1 MKIRNL
7 IVLLSALLLLVT
19 LCACGDTNTNTDTST
34 NTDTTINKNPTY
46 TVKVVDYKGNPIS
59 SGLFVEIFKGEES
72 VGFKKANQN
81 GEAAFE
87 LKEEE
92 GYTFELTFASLA
104 QSYNKEDCT
113 FEKGV
118 YSKEIMLYNELST
131 EKTFEMSPYDPE
143 SGERYEYTAYYVNE
157 GATLVPIDGKTYYV
171 FEPTRGG
178 IYKFSYIADRAIN
191 IGYYGG
197 SEHFVFEESTIEIK
211 DRAFE
216 IEVKNEGVSSGQT
229 GTTRVIIGIS
239 SMTVDSCYLTVERIG
254 EPKKEIQRNDY
265 VATQVPS
272 EVQKSN
278 YLNAK
283 LTNIDITNKDLKIV
297 YNPNDNRYHIGNENG
312 TVVLVRITSASPYIA
327 PFMEMCETSALYGAN
342 KDDEGNV
349 ASYDV
354 YNLMFE
360 AYAAKCDDSGVVPLT
375 KELYEAIK
383 KIGEHSGW
391 FEGATTIFKQGGSID
406 EETGDITEG
415 TPIDVPSENAPFFA
429 CCYLEKTD
437 TGTGESVIT
446 ITDTA
451 EAKELLVMLSSQGSL
466 NFKSSRT
473 VASTL
478 TIENAQGIKIVVGE
492 TEYTADENG
501 KIEIAFD
508 GGLIEFSMVSLGD
521 SDINASFTFVTKI

>member
-1 MKIRNL
+1 M
-7 IVLLSALLLLVT
+7 
-19 LCACGDTNTNTDTST
+19 
-34 NTDTTINKNPTY
+34 
-46 TVKVVDYKGNPIS
+46 
-59 SGLFVEIFKGEES
+59 
-72 VGFKKANQN
+72 
-81 GEAAFE
+81 
-87 LKEEE
+87 
-92 GYTFELTFASLA
+92 
-104 QSYNKEDCT
+104 
-113 FEKGV
+113 
-118 YSKEIMLYNELST
+118 
-131 EKTFEMSPYDPE
+131 
-143 SGERYEYTAYYVNE
+143 
-157 GATLVPIDGKTYYV
+157 
-171 FEPTRGG
+171 
-178 IYKFSYIADRAIN
+178 
-191 IGYYGG
+191 
-197 SEHFVFEESTIEIK
+197 
-211 DRAFE
+211 
-216 IEVKNEGVSSGQT
+216 
-229 GTTRVIIGIS
+229 
-239 SMTVDSCYLTVERIG
+239 
-254 EPKKEIQRNDY
+254 
-265 VATQVPS
+265 
-272 EVQKSN
+272 
-278 YLNAK
+278 
-283 LTNIDITNKDLKIV
+283 LTNIDITNSDLKIV

-451 EAKELLVMLSSQGSL
+451 EAKELLVMLSSGSSL
-466 NFKSSRT
+466 NFRSSRE

-478 TIENAQGIKIVVGE
+478 TIENAQFIKIVVGE